1 MSEKE
6 INTPIPE
13 EEHIC
18 DDECECECDDNV
30 ITLETQDGT
39 KKNFV
44 LLGKVE
50 NEGKLYLA
58 LVEEGDN
65 LYEILQLTNNDEEI
79 LLTEIED
86 EEEFTKIAN
95 MFEAQFAQEME
106 EMAMSD
112 HPEL

>member
-1 MSEKE
+1 
-6 INTPIPE
+6 
-13 EEHIC
+13 
-18 DDECECECDDNV
+18 
-30 ITLETQDGT
+30 
-39 KKNFV
+39 
-44 LLGKVE
+44 
-50 NEGKLYLA
+50 
-58 LVEEGDN
+58 
-65 LYEILQLTNNDEEI
+65 LQLTNNDEEI